1 MRVQVGA
8 RGGLCAGA
16 RLLARNS
23 AEHLSVITRSHDER
37 AWPGAGLRD
46 RRGRATPLR
55 GVVPRLREAYAHQTA
70 SNRRPVW
77 ANRPPPRVKPPVG
90 REETT
95 RDLQKPHLPQFP
107 FSRVSRHLY
116 TIPDAPEQ
124 FLHSFQPSIQP
135 LRPSYDVFR
144 HTLTF
149 SAFSVHTWA
158 LSACL
163 VHTPTHQGPLCSAQ
177 DIRHASAVHKRTPPP
192 LFQSFVPSHMPHG
205 SGAIP
210 TCTATRAARPD
221 RAGRI
226 CSLLSPQ
233 LGATAADSATSASA
247 SGGHFEP
254 GGTSAQPAA
263 RGAWPTR
270 PRAARVGASV
280 GASRVGARR
289 GWAEG

>member
-1 MRVQVGA
+1 M
-8 RGGLCAGA
+8 L
-16 RLLARNS
+16 
-23 AEHLSVITRSHDER
+23 
-37 AWPGAGLRD
+37 
-46 RRGRATPLR
+46 GRT
-55 GVVPRLREAYAHQTA
+55 
-70 SNRRPVW
+70 
-77 ANRPPPRVKPPVG
+77 K
-90 REETT
+90 TT
-95 RDLQKPHLPQFP
+95 SDLQKPHLPKTP
-107 FSRVSRHLY
+107 FSRGSRHLY

-233 LGATAADSATSASA
+233 LGATAADSATASA

-280 GASRVGARR
+280 GASRVYVRNLI
-289 GWAEG
+289 ENLPEPSYLTKLISLL

>member
-1 MRVQVGA
+1 MHQNSFCTHFSPQFNLYGRRTTFSDTHLHFPHFPCTHGLFLPVWFTHQHT
-8 RGGLCAGA
+8 RGLCALP
-16 RLLARNS
+16 RTQDMLVLC
-23 AEHLSVITRSHDER
+23 I
-37 AWPGAGLRD
+37 
-46 RRGRATPLR
+46 RG
-55 GVVPRLREAYAHQTA
+55 H
-70 SNRRPVW
+70 
-77 ANRPPPRVKPPVG
+77 
-90 REETT
+90 
-95 RDLQKPHLPQFP
+95 
-107 FSRVSRHLY
+107 
-116 TIPDAPEQ
+116 
-124 FLHSFQPSIQP
+124 
-135 LRPSYDVFR
+135 
-144 HTLTF
+144 
-149 SAFSVHTWA
+149 
-158 LSACL
+158 
-163 VHTPTHQGPLCSAQ
+163 
-177 DIRHASAVHKRTPPP
+177 PP

-233 LGATAADSATSASA
+233 LGATAADSATASA